1 MRAQSI
7 PRSHLRIGFLGR
19 CSAWL
24 DRNWFNLILFY
35 VGAHIFLKKD
45 ISVQM
50 EPTAR
55 KEAMGIFSKRAGQGA
70 ALGLPVSL
78 NSQPEVEYVPA
89 VNVSQFKKINEAAAK
104 KKSKPAEAVKGFSM
118 RNLTPLLSPGYAKR
132 KGIPQEI
139 SDAKLQVCK
148 DYVSQYASVAIEEMK
163 AHQIPA
169 SITLAQGLLESDAG
183 ESVLATESN
192 NHFGIKCRTK
202 CLGCTCRN
210 YSDDII
216 YDMFRVFDDVQE
228 SYREHSLLLSSPR
241 YQHLKKLDAT
251 DYKGWAH
258 GLKKAGYATDPKYA
272 DKLILIIEGLA
283 LYQYDRKA

>member
-1 MRAQSI
+1 MRAQI
-7 PRSHLRIGFLGR
+7 LQQRYPHIGFLAR
-19 CSAWL
+19 WSAWL
-24 DRNWFNLILFY
+24 DRNWFNLILLY

-45 ISVQM
+45 ISVQID
-50 EPTAR
+50 PVAR
-55 KEAMGIFSKRAGQGA
+55 KEAMGIFSKHSGQAA
-70 ALGLPVSL
+70 ALGLPVTL

-132 KGIPQEI
+132 KGIPQEL

-148 DYVSQYASVAIEEMK
+148 DYVSNYAAIAIEEMK
-163 AHQIPA
+163 AYQIPA

-216 YDMFRVFDDVQE
+216 YDMFRVFDDVKE
-228 SYREHSLLLSSPR
+228 SYREHSLLLNSPR
-241 YQHLKKLDAT
+241 YQHLKKLEAT

-272 DKLILIIEGLA
+272 EKLTLIIEGLA

>member
-1 MRAQSI
+1 MSVKR
-7 PRSHLRIGFLGR
+7 R
-19 CSAWL
+19 CL
-24 DRNWFNLILFY
+24 
-35 VGAHIFLKKD
+35 
-45 ISVQM
+45 
-50 EPTAR
+50 
-55 KEAMGIFSKRAGQGA
+55 
-70 ALGLPVSL
+70 
-78 NSQPEVEYVPA
+78 
-89 VNVSQFKKINEAAAK
+89 
-104 KKSKPAEAVKGFSM
+104 
-118 RNLTPLLSPGYAKR
+118 
-132 KGIPQEI
+132 
-139 SDAKLQVCK
+139 
-148 DYVSQYASVAIEEMK
+148 SVAIAEMK

>member
-1 MRAQSI
+1 MRAQAV
-7 PRSHLRIGFLGR
+7 PRNYLRTGFIARVGG
-19 CSAWL
+19 WL
-24 DRNWFNLILFY
+24 DRNWFNLILLY

-45 ISVQM
+45 ISVQID
-50 EPTAR
+50 PVPR
-55 KEAMGIFSKRAGQGA
+55 KEVIGIFSKKAGQGA
-70 ALGLPVSL
+70 AMGLPVGL
-78 NSQPEVEYVPA
+78 NSRPEVEFVPA

-104 KKSKPAEAVKGFSM
+104 KINKPAEAVKGFSM

-148 DYVSQYASVAIEEMK
+148 DYVSKYASAAIEEMK

-216 YDMFRVFDDVQE
+216 YDMFRVFDTVQE

-241 YQHLKKLDAT
+241 YQHLKKLGAT
-251 DYKGWAH
+251 DYEGWAH

-272 DKLILIIEGLA
+272 EKLILIIEGLA